1 MLLEINNKAIRKKTT
16 ATNKDKQYLQN
27 YYAQFKTF
35 PLFSQVLIE
44 TRTDCNKRCSFC
56 PQSFYKRTVE
66 SMKWTVYKKI
76 IDSLAEIGFAGRIA
90 LLVSNEPLLEH
101 RLLKMIKYAKKQ
113 SPRFFLDITTN
124 GVLLSIAK
132 LDELFSAG
140 LDNIN
145 INDYRSD
152 REIEPDKISNNLI
165 EIVENFRSN
174 PKVTYNARS
183 SNELLPNYAGVI
195 PQDYNA
201 QDYGFCNFPFR
212 KLVFSVNGDV
222 LLCCNDFK
230 QETNFGSI
238 HSDSI
243 LSIWNS
249 SNLNAF
255 RLSLLNE
262 KRIGLCENCNDCQEY
277 NIF

>member
-1 MLLEINNKAIRKKTT
+1 MLLEKNNKAIRKKTT
-16 ATNKDKQYLQN
+16 ETNKDKQYLQN
-27 YYAQFKTF
+27 YYVQFKTF

-66 SMKWTVYKKI
+66 SMKWRVYKKI

-101 RLLKMIKYAKKQ
+101 RLLKMIKYAKQK

-152 REIEPDKISNNLI
+152 RDTEPDKISNNLI

-183 SNELLPNYAGVI
+183 SNEILPNYAGVI
-195 PQDYNA
+195 SQDYNA

-212 KLVFSVNGDV
+212 KLVFSVNGDI

-230 QETNFGSI
+230 LETNFGNI
-238 HSDSI
+238 FSDSI

-249 SNLNAF
+249 TNLNAF

-262 KRIGLCENCNDCQEY
+262 KRIGLCKNCNDKQSY
-277 NIF
+277 SIF